1 MPRGTYIER
10 PSCTTPVSA
19 VKESEVHMRKK
30 SQANLLPEEALEHI
44 SEGKIDESMV
54 VYITKD
60 GDRVYL
66 HSFENKIHAL
76 EFLEIM
82 VAGLR
87 ADILESIEMRSLN

>member
-1 MPRGTYIER
+1 
-10 PSCTTPVSA
+10 
-19 VKESEVHMRKK
+19 MRKK
-30 SQANLLPEEALEHI
+30 SQGKLLPEEALSHI
-44 SEGKIDESMV
+44 SEGKVDESMV
-54 VYITKD
+54 VYITTD
-60 GDRVYL
+60 GERVYL

>member
-1 MPRGTYIER
+1 
-10 PSCTTPVSA
+10 
-19 VKESEVHMRKK
+19 
-30 SQANLLPEEALEHI
+30 
-44 SEGKIDESMV
+44 MV
-54 VYITKD
+54 VYITTD
-60 GDRVYL
+60 GERVYL